1 MPDARRR
8 IIALA
13 CALVS
18 FGLLLWLGLAVGHAA
33 DPGWMMA
40 PETAWVNHS
49 TLVAWRITWFGYP
62 QILVPL
68 ALVSIGVAVRF
79 PAWRWRVAFAI
90 LALLLAWQGADLLQH
105 HFMRPRRLD
114 WVVKHETSFSF
125 PSSHAAI
132 ATGFYLLWA
141 TFVAR
146 SALRYRAAAA
156 SLLALL
162 ALAICWSR
170 LALAAHYL
178 TDILGG
184 VLCGLTAVALL
195 AAAAP
200 INVFEGRPAP
210 SLE

>member
-8 IIALA
+8 LVALA
-13 CALVS
+13 CALVAFS
-18 FGLLLWLGLAVGHAA
+18 LLLALAHAVGRAP
-33 DPGWMMA
+33 DP
-40 PETAWVNHS
+40 AWLMGREATWLNHS
-49 TLVAWRITWFGYP
+49 TLVAWWITWCGYAYV
-62 QILVPL
+62 LAPL
-68 ALVSIGVAVRF
+68 ALVSIALAVRY
-79 PAWRWRVAFAI
+79 PAWRWRVALAI
-90 LALLLAWQGADLLQH
+90 VALLLAWQGADLLQH

-114 WVVKHETSFSF
+114 WVVKHETAFSF

-132 ATGFYLLWA
+132 ATAFYVLWSA
-141 TFVAR
+141 FVAR
-146 SALRYRAAAA
+146 STLRGRAVAA

-170 LALAAHYL
+170 LALGAHYL
-178 TDILGG
+178 TDLVGG
-184 VLCGLTAVALL
+184 ALWGVTVVALL